1 MKNLI
6 FQSVMSFVLLTLV
19 GCSQN
24 QLKAFQQQLSDV
36 STMMSS
42 GEQQTSEKQA
52 ERHEV
57 VRSFILPVG
66 VDTAAMR
73 LKQHYGFPSD
83 EDVAAA
89 RNNGQGNA
97 GWSASAIS
105 EGASWSA
112 QPGSY
117 YRMSRIWADSD
128 RLTLEVRGDAKQSN
142 VTATYL
148 SSTPEHLKPEWTARL
163 WKEIPEVAR
172 GATAI
177 HGSTQ

>member
-1 MKNLI
+1 MKMNAIHPVFPFI
-6 FQSVMSFVLLTLV
+6 FITLTA
-19 GCSQN
+19 CSQS
-24 QLKAFQQQLSDV
+24 QFDEIHQQLASV
-36 STMMSS
+36 QTLLSS
-42 GEQQTSEKQA
+42 GQKPEAA
-52 ERHEV
+52 EVNPRNEV
-57 VRSFILPVG
+57 SNTFAMNTG

-117 YRMSRIWADSD
+117 YRMSRNWAGSD